1 MARGAT
7 LYLDVWSDYV
17 CPFCYLE
24 LPVLNEF
31 REIYGDSVEV
41 RWHAFELR
49 PEPVALPEADDESVI
64 DSWED
69 NIYPMAT
76 ERMLTM
82 RLPSINTRSR
92 KALEAARFSQEAGA
106 FDVMHQALFKA
117 YFEDSLDI
125 GDTDVLIDI
134 GSTVGLDPEALDEAL
149 REDRFAASVQE
160 DEDFAK
166 QLGIT
171 SVPFIVLSRDAAPDQ
186 EAPPPPIALRG
197 AAPIEHFEAA
207 VHRLFPDGFPGD

>member
-24 LPVLNEF
+24 TPILDELRNA
-31 REIYGDSVEV
+31 YGDAVEV

-49 PEPVALPEADDESVI
+49 PEPVALLEADDEQLI
-64 DSWED
+64 DSWEK
-69 NIYPMAT
+69 NIYPLAE
-76 ERMLTM
+76 ERRLTM
-82 RLPSINTRSR
+82 RLPMVNPRSR
-92 KALEAARFSQEAGA
+92 KALEAARFAQEADA
-106 FDVMHQALFKA
+106 FDVMHKALYKA

-125 GDTDVLIDI
+125 GDVDTLIDI
-134 GSTVGLDPEALDEAL
+134 ASTCGLDPEALDEAL
-149 REDRFAASVQE
+149 RENRFEASVQE

-171 SVPFIVLSRDAAPDQ
+171 GVPFIVLSRDPAPDQ

-197 AAPIEHFEAA
+197 AAPIDQFEAA
-207 VHRLFPDGFPGD
+207 IHRLFPDGFPEQ